1 MFVKYLDIVMHEVW
15 MTSEETDSKPGD
27 AKRHSVFEEVL
38 EMMNKSNVN
47 RLIPLHL
54 NPGWN

>member
-1 MFVKYLDIVMHEVW
+1 